1 MNWATTLATA
11 TEALRLHRMRSALTM
26 VGIMIGVAAV
36 ILTVGFGQGAQ
47 EDVKSQINALGSN
60 LLMIS
65 PGSTTSSSG
74 VRGGLGSA
82 STLTEADA
90 EALNDKVVAPDIAAV
105 APTTS
110 SSTSVTAGD
119 QNWTTSIVG
128 TTAEWLT
135 VRSQSLATGRFITD
149 DEVAKQ
155 AAVTVLGT
163 TTAQELFGFAQAAV
177 GQSVTVNGVALE
189 VVGVLDSTGS
199 SGTTN
204 NDDQAIVPIS
214 TATTRLVGGG
224 SSAGIQM
231 IYVQAVDQASM
242 SAAYQEANNLLLAL
256 HGATNSSDAD
266 FTITSQESIVEAAT
280 SVDRTMTLLLAAVA
294 CISLLVGG
302 IGVMNIMLVSVT
314 ERISEI
320 GLRKAVGAAPAVI
333 KRQFM
338 LEAAILGLGGGL
350 IGAAIGIVS
359 ALTIQIVTGQ
369 TIVISIVAATGALAV
384 SLAIGLV
391 FGVYPA
397 TRAARMA
404 PIDALRID

>member
-1 MNWATTLATA
+1 MNWSTTLATA

-90 EALNDKVVAPDIAAV
+90 AALNDKVVAPDIAAV

-110 SSTSVTAGD
+110 SSTSLTAGD

-128 TTAEWLT
+128 TTPEWLS
-135 VRSQSLATGRFITD
+135 VRSQSLAVGRFITN
-149 DEVAKQ
+149 DEVVKQ

-163 TTAQELFGFAQAAV
+163 TTAQELFGIAQAAV

-189 VVGVLDSTGS
+189 VIGVLDSTGS

-214 TATTRLVGGG
+214 IATTRLVGGG
-224 SSAGIQM
+224 TSAGVQT

-256 HGATNSSDAD
+256 HGVTDSSDAD
-266 FTITSQESIVEAAT
+266 FTITSQESIVQAAT

-320 GLRKAVGAAPAVI
+320 GLRKAVGAAPQVI
-333 KRQFM
+333 RRQFM
-338 LEAAILGLGGGL
+338 FEAAILGLGGGL
-350 IGAAIGIVS
+350 IGAAIGIAS
-359 ALTIQIVTGQ
+359 AVAIQLITGQ
-369 TIVISIVAATGALAV
+369 TIVISTVAATGALAV